1 MVKVGLFVRLHAK
14 PGKENELASLLSGGL
29 SVVQE
34 EAGTPLWFAVRFDAS
49 RSRSST
55 RSTTRRGARRT
66 SRDGS
71 PPR

>member
-34 EAGTPLWFAVRFDAS
+34 EAATPL
-49 RSRSST
+49 
-55 RSTTRRGARRT
+55 
-66 SRDGS
+66 
-71 PPR
+71 